1 LRPLAANGIAVSALT
16 PRRKASCMSLYEHVF
31 LARQDVTAQQVQG
44 LINTYKTVIEENGG
58 KVGKTEY
65 WGLKSITYKIKK
77 NRKAHYVLINIDAP
91 HAAVAEMERQ
101 MRISTDVIRFMTLRM
116 DKLEEGPSAAMRR
129 SDEREGRDG
138 GREGRGDRDGRGG
151 GDRGPR
157 GPRREGGFDREGGG
171 FRDRER
177 EGGRFPRRDAPAAI
191 EEVKE

>member
-1 LRPLAANGIAVSALT
+1 
-16 PRRKASCMSLYEHVF
+16 MSLYEHVF

-44 LINTYKTVIEENGG
+44 LINTYKAIIEENGG

-171 FRDRER
+171 FRDRDR
-177 EGGRFPRRDAPAAI
+177 EGGRFPRRDAAPANDD
-191 EEVKE
+191 VKE